1 MKIYYATSISGV
13 QSEDSERINR
23 ELIDYLKESGEVLT
37 EHFANPGI
45 KITGETDITN
55 RDIHDRD
62 MKWLIESDVIVA
74 EVSNPSLGVGYELG
88 RALEKNKKI
97 LCLCRKNIKRLS
109 AMITGNG
116 KMTVKYYESI
126 DDAKNI
132 IRDFLISCK
141 LGQITKRRM

>member
-13 QSEDSERINR
+13 QTEDSDRINA
-23 ELIDYLKESGEVLT
+23 ELINYLRNFGEVLT

-45 KITGETDITN
+45 KITGETDIN
-55 RDIHDRD
+55 SKDIHDRD
-62 MKWLIESDVIVA
+62 MKWLLESDVIVS

-88 RALEKNKKI
+88 RALENNKKI

-116 KMTVKYYESI
+116 KMTVKYYNSADE
-126 DDAKNI
+126 AKNLIRNFI
-132 IRDFLISCK
+132 ICGK
-141 LGQITKRRM
+141 LEKITKRRI